1 MPNYYFARQFLAF
14 GFPAR
19 MRDGC
24 FRNQLLV
31 IDLQLPLA
39 KALAANFDLTGS
51 CEAKFGYDL
60 FLSKALERSHQQLI
74 TEAPVRLPI
83 DTRRIDAQDLG
94 KGQVLPH
101 IPQLRKQLR
110 KVVIHDLNPSGAS
123 APPGQRRSGSR
134 LDRHSPPL
142 LRRVGKRPI

>member
-1 MPNYYFARQFLAF
+1 VIRGKLE
-14 GFPAR
+14 
-19 MRDGC
+19 GC
-24 FRNQLLV
+24 FRNQLLL
-31 IDLQLPLA
+31 IDVQLLLA

-101 IPQLRKQLR
+101 IPQLRK
-110 KVVIHDLNPSGAS
+110 VVIHDLNPSGAS
-123 APPGQRRSGSR
+123 APPGKRRSGSR